1 MDRLGTYYGFIY
13 EDGGPIGPMIKW
25 TLNRGS
31 EENSIVSSGT
41 QYHSGYHKTY
51 TITGNTGPLEGGRIR
66 VDLKISY
73 PTLWLD
79 ISMMGHFDSEENS
92 LKGTVTMSDGTPGE
106 FVFKRDPDYVRLY
119 PAPSTIDVEARWKFA
134 TRAILDRIRQRSWS
148 PSYILKQIEDG
159 KRYMQLAIRDD
170 YYGQE
175 LDDDEVDEYNDL
187 LSSLYES
194 DARFYASL
202 INIKLSKVPIQ
213 YVDSSLLWS
222 VLTRAIIAL
231 SNVVPVTPPSEERE
245 SLAWIVTT
253 RQRWTSAQN
262 PNVSIPWLHLGIGRT

>member
-1 MDRLGTYYGFIY
+1 
-13 EDGGPIGPMIKW
+13 MIKW
-25 TLNRGS
+25 TLNRGN
-31 EENSIVSSGT
+31 EGGSIVASGT

-73 PTLWLD
+73 LALWLD
-79 ISMMGHFDSEENS
+79 ISMTGYFDLEENS
-92 LKGTVTMSDGTPGE
+92 LKGITTTSDGTPGE
-106 FVFKRDPDYVRLY
+106 FVFKRDPEYVRLY
-119 PAPSTIDVEARWKFA
+119 PAPATVDAEARWKFA
-134 TRAILDRIRQRSWS
+134 TTAILDRIRQRSWS
-148 PSYILKQIEDG
+148 PSYILGRITDG
-159 KRYMQLAIRDD
+159 KRYMQLAIRDE

-175 LDDDEVDEYNDL
+175 LNDDEVDEYNDL

-213 YVDSSLLWS
+213 YVNGSLLRS

-231 SNVVPVTPPSEERE
+231 SGAIPVTPSSEERE
-245 SLAWIVTT
+245 SYVWIVTV

-262 PNVSIPWLHLGIGRT
+262 PSVSIPWLHLGAGRIRRTITC